1 MKNKSMLIKRRTLNP
16 WKNKMFVDLENL
28 HHFACQ
34 RHLTY
39 HDVLCL
45 KGELA
50 TVAYIVVLFV
60 APTVGLYKDL
70 YHLS

>member
-1 MKNKSMLIKRRTLNP
+1 
-16 WKNKMFVDLENL
+16 MFVDLENL